1 MFLNKL
7 KKTIFTVIFMVT
19 TNLNAIASQS
29 KTNQDLKIEEAILAG
44 GCFWGV
50 ESLFSKLDG
59 VVKTEVGYTG
69 GRVENP
75 NYQLVSTGITGHA
88 ESVKISFDANK
99 ISYHNI
105 LKYFFSIH
113 DPTQLDRQ
121 QNDIGSQYASII
133 FYLNEQQKSV
143 ALEVIKEA
151 QDKKIFNSSIKT
163 KVVEAKKFYP
173 AEDYHQKYLQ
183 KNPQGYNC
191 HYQRPHWVF

>member
-1 MFLNKL
+1 MFTSNLA
-7 KKTIFTVIFMVT
+7 VID
-19 TNLNAIASQS
+19 SQS
-29 KTNQDLKIEEAILAG
+29 KTVQQPKIETAILAG
-44 GCFWGV
+44 GCFWGI
-50 ESLFSKLDG
+50 ENLFSKLDG
-59 VVKTEVGYTG
+59 VIKTEVGYTG
-69 GRVENP
+69 GNVENP

-99 ISYHNI
+99 ISYNKI

-133 FYLNEQQKSV
+133 FYLNPQQKLI
-143 ALEVIKEA
+143 AEDVIKEA
-151 QDKKIFNSSIKT
+151 HDKKIFNSAIKT
-163 KVVEAKKFYP
+163 RIVEAKKFYP

-191 HYQRPHWVF
+191 HYQRHQWVF